1 MDSKFSYSH
10 LGINSSAPEPAQTET
25 QRITI
30 IYCIGNRVFVDF
42 EARKYGY
49 SKLKNEIW
57 ASIAFWRF
65 TPRFTHPV

>member
-30 IYCIGNRVFVDF
+30 IYCTGDRVFVDL

-49 SKLKNEIW
+49 SKLKNEI
-57 ASIAFWRF
+57 
-65 TPRFTHPV
+65 